1 MPGVPADERDGKPP
15 FPTVVRPRE
24 RPDRP
29 PTCTVCRGPAWWNGW
44 RVVFPVVAAVVAGV
58 LERWELPLPLA
69 KCSQC
74 RHGFTCYP
82 DGIYPRRQYQ
92 LDAVAGAVASV
103 VLGGASV
110 AAAART
116 MGAGP
121 TTVRRWLAWIA
132 VLAEPR
138 DLVALA
144 ARVDPDSPAG
154 AGLSSV
160 VAAPSA
166 RRAGAAAVLV
176 ALEHLG
182 AALVRG
188 GLRLMMRSGLGRVLG
203 WQHQAHG
210 EAVLLTRPPSRLS
223 PAMALWREAALA

>member
-1 MPGVPADERDGKPP
+1 MPGVPADDRDRKPP
-15 FPTVVRPRE
+15 IPTIVRPRE
-24 RPDRP
+24 RADRP
-29 PTCTVCRGPAWWNGW
+29 PVCTVCRGPAWWNGW
-44 RVVFPVVAAVVAGV
+44 RVVFPVVATLLAGV
-58 LERWELPLPLA
+58 LERWELTLPKA

-82 DGIYPRRQYQ
+82 AGIYPRRQYQ
-92 LDAVAGAVASV
+92 LDVVAGAT
-103 VLGGASV
+103 ASV
-110 AAAART
+110 ALGGTSAAEVARAT
-116 MGAGP
+116 RAGA
-121 TTVRRWLAWIA
+121 TSVRRWLAWIA
-132 VLAEPR
+132 VLAELC

-160 VAAPSA
+160 DATA
-166 RRAGAAAVLV
+166 AAAVLV

>member
-1 MPGVPADERDGKPP
+1 MPGVPADDRDRKSPVTP
-15 FPTVVRPRE
+15 IPTVVRPKE

-29 PTCTVCRGPAWWNGW
+29 PPCTLCRGASWWNGW
-44 RVVFPVVAAVVAGV
+44 RVVFPVVATLLAGV
-58 LERWELPLPLA
+58 LERWELPLPKA

-82 DGIYPRRQYQ
+82 AGIYPRRQYQ
-92 LDAVAGAVASV
+92 LDVVAGAT
-103 VLGGASV
+103 ASV
-110 AAAART
+110 ALGGTSAAEAARAT
-116 MGAGP
+116 RAGA
-121 TTVRRWLAWIA
+121 TSVRRWVSWLA

-144 ARVDPDSPAG
+144 ARIDPDSPAG

-160 VAAPSA
+160 AATA
-166 RRAGAAAVLV
+166 AAAVLV

-210 EAVLLTRPPSRLS
+210 EAVLLTHPPSRLS